1 MRKTIRSKAI
11 SGITAAVMLL
21 TCAMPVAVNAVESP
35 TKENAMKTLETGIT
49 ISADKIS
56 TENYKDTRFN
66 NPISP
71 DFFCAQTITSS
82 LKLQDLTRT
91 TPMRRSSHFSFSPRT
106 IWSIGLITAR

>member
-35 TKENAMKTLETGIT
+35 TKENAVKTLETGIT
-49 ISADKIS
+49 TDDFTS
-56 TENYKDTRFN
+56 T
-66 NPISP
+66 
-71 DFFCAQTITSS
+71 AQTITSS
-82 LKLQDLTRT
+82 LKLQVLTRT

-106 IWSIGLITAR
+106 ILSIGLITAR